1 MTLKQ
6 LFLYFFGFVG
16 GTPGVPSL
24 RLGFWPFPIFG
35 KWLALWRFK
44 RRLRISALQ
53 RHAVVIGKSGS
64 GKSELLKLII
74 LALKSKWIRFVQRKR
89 TVLVLDPHGE
99 VVQECAK
106 NTFFVREAEAALAA
120 GKKPDLVLISPSLRP
135 GYLPTLNPFDLRGQS
150 VSFRMAEV
158 LAQHLTAAFTTMLSK
173 GDMKLSFNMET
184 LLTPMFTVL
193 ISMSAARKRTPLT
206 LFDLE
211 QFLDDERNSR
221 FLSFAHNRFHS
232 EGLGQFFRSTF
243 HSPLFRATKFALRV
257 KLSRLL
263 TSRLFVNLLARPR
276 STWNLEQCMKSGK
289 TVLIDASQSALGRE
303 VSEIYG
309 RTITALVQSYAFL
322 RNPSQFHTPVFFLID
337 EAASFITPE
346 IETILTQSRKYGLHL
361 LLAMQ
366 MVKQGG
372 ISSGLHDA
380 IMGNTALKILG
391 HSGHRSKKVLSDEM
405 ELSTGTL
412 PKLSVGWF
420 VVQRDGAKAEKLK
433 MPTSWLG
440 EKHTVSDSRFAKL
453 RTFFVRQYHAAVSV
467 PAATKSSESKC
478 QGAHQNLNQLLP
490 HCNVPSPFEARGNN
504 EIRHLPEHGEN
515 VPHDL

>member
-6 LFLYFFGFVG
+6 LFLYFFGFV
-16 GTPGVPSL
+16 TSSPGIPSF
-24 RLGFWPFPIFG
+24 RLGFWPLPIFG
-35 KWLALWRFK
+35 KWLALWRLK

-64 GKSELLKLII
+64 GKSELLKLVI

-89 TVLVLDPHGE
+89 TVIVLDPHGE

-106 NTFFVREAEAALAA
+106 NTFFVREAESALAA
-120 GKKPDLVLISPSLRP
+120 GKKPDVLLISPALRS
-135 GYLPTLNPFDLRGQS
+135 GYLPTLNPFDLRGKF

-158 LAQHLTAAFTTMLSK
+158 LAQHLTAAFSTMLSR
-173 GDMKLSFNMET
+173 GDLKLSFNMQT
-184 LLTPMFTVL
+184 LLTPLFTVL
-193 ISMSAARKRTPLT
+193 LSMSASRKRTPLT

-211 QFLDDERNSR
+211 QFLDDERNGK
-221 FLSFAHNRFHS
+221 FLEYAHKNFRH

-243 HSPLFRATKFALRV
+243 HTPLFRTTKFALRV

-263 TSRLFVNLLARPR
+263 TSRLFVQLLARPW
-276 STWNLEQCMKSGK
+276 STWNLEWCMKSGK
-289 TVLIDASQSALGRE
+289 TVLIDASQSVLGRE

-322 RNPSQFHTPVFFLID
+322 RNPSRFHIPVFFLMD
-337 EAASFITPE
+337 EAASFITAD
-346 IETILTQSRKYGLHL
+346 IETILTQARKYGLHL

-372 ISSGLHDA
+372 ISSGLHDT

-391 HSGHRSKKVLSDEM
+391 HSGHRSKKMLSDEM
-405 ELSTGTL
+405 ELSTSTL

-420 VVQRDGAKAEKLK
+420 LVQRDGAKAEKLK
-433 MPTSWLG
+433 MPTSWVG
-440 EKHTVSDSRFAKL
+440 DKQTVSDSRWAKL
-453 RTFFVRQYHAAVSV
+453 RSFFVRQYHAPISTS
-467 PAATKSSESKC
+467 PGKKSTDSKSP
-478 QGAHQNLNQLLP
+478 GKSQNPKQLLP
-490 HCNVPSPFEARGNN
+490 CWNVPSPFETGN
-504 EIRHLPEHGEN
+504 
-515 VPHDL
+515 V